1 MHAAAEAE
9 TRQAA
14 FQVPVTAIKLS
25 SPRDGLPILEDWK
38 ATACNIYG
46 LGFEAWRETVEL
58 KGSGLEGQAMG
69 IAGVE
74 VAKGFTRMSIL
85 LFGIVWSY
93 VTLKDDWDKA
103 VEEDFKKCLDPI
115 YC

>member
-1 MHAAAEAE
+1 M
-9 TRQAA
+9 
-14 FQVPVTAIKLS
+14 
-25 SPRDGLPILEDWK
+25 
-38 ATACNIYG
+38 
-46 LGFEAWRETVEL
+46 EL

-74 VAKGFTRMSIL
+74 VAKGFTRTSIL

-103 VEEDFKKCLDPI
+103 VEEDFNKCLDPI